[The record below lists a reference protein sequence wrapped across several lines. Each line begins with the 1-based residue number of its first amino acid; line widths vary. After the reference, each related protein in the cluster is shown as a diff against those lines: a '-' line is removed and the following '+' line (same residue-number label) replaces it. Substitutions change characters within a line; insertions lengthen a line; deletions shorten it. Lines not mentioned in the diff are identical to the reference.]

1 MNNIAIAGLQ
11 KLSLVDYPGRMAATV
26 FLSGCQMRCPF
37 CHNSELTQ
45 PSYSSLSEPQLLQ
58 FLEKRKTILDGVVIT
73 GGEPTL
79 QPIRRLI
86 EIIKQIGYPVKLDT
100 NGLRPDV
107 LEDLLNAQ
115 LLDYVAMDIK
125 NDPDNYAR
133 TAGTH
138 INIDLIRASI
148 KLLLNAQIPYE
159 FRTTIVPELHTDR
172 SMQNIG
178 QLIQGADQYALQPFV
193 MRDTVPQQNFT
204 EPSDDMMVRYLNIVK
219 PYVRHAFIRG
229 RDLNA

>member
-45 PSYSSLSEPQLLQ
+45 PGYSSLSEPQLLQ

-79 QPIRRLI
+79 QPIRHLI
-86 EIIKQIGYPVKLDT
+86 ETIKQMGYPVKLDT

-107 LEDLLNAQ
+107 LEDLLN
-115 LLDYVAMDIK
+115 
-125 NDPDNYAR
+125 DPDNYAH

-148 KLLLNAQIPYE
+148 KLLLNAQILYE

-172 SMQNIG
+172 LMQNIG

-193 MRDTVPQQNFT
+193 MRDTVPQQDFT